1 MTRTRRAR
9 RWALAVA
16 AAAALM
22 AAGGLAYAA
31 IPDAGG
37 VIHSCYT
44 KSSGAWRVIDT
55 GLGQTCKS
63 NESALDLYS
72 KSGADA
78 LFLDQTEA
86 NGLYLGKTEKAAD
99 SDKLDGQDA
108 SAFLGATAKAA
119 DSDKLDGRDSFH
131 FVRGFD
137 AGLFAGHRS
146 AGDNQTTFP
155 SFGYPPEGFYPGLDF
170 QLACDTGG
178 GTVLRATSA
187 TSFLYWWDGAF
198 GTASLVGQQYEASFP
213 IGTGSERHELWSRF
227 PSGFHITTLDL
238 YTLVGE
244 QSCEVGFTFFKTE
257 QDTPGP

>member
-1 MTRTRRAR
+1 MTRTRRIR
-9 RWALAVA
+9 RWALAA
-16 AAAALM
+16 AAATVLM
-22 AAGGLAYAA
+22 AASGLAYAA

-63 NESALDLYS
+63 NEAALDLYS
-72 KSGADA
+72 KGGADA

-99 SDKLDGQDA
+99 SDKLDG
-108 SAFLGATAKAA
+108 
-119 DSDKLDGRDSFH
+119 RDSFH

-137 AGLFAGHRS
+137 AGLSAGHRS
-146 AGDNQTTFP
+146 ASDNQTIFP
-155 SFGYPPEGFYPGLDF
+155 SFGYPPEGFYPGMDF

-198 GTASLVGQQYEASFP
+198 GTASLVGQQYEASFA

>member
-1 MTRTRRAR
+1 MPSALLRR
-9 RWALAVA
+9 RWIVAILVGALVTT
-16 AAAALM
+16 
-22 AAGGLAYAA
+22 GGLAYAA

-37 VIHSCYT
+37 VIHTCYT

-55 GLGQTCKS
+55 GLGQSCKS
-63 NESALDLYS
+63 NEAALDLYS
-72 KSGADA
+72 KGGAEA
-78 LFLDQTEA
+78 LFLDQAEA
-86 NGLYLGKTEKAAD
+86 DALYLGKTAKAAD
-99 SDKLDGQDA
+99 SDRLDGQDS

-137 AGLFAGHRS
+137 AALSAGQRS
-146 AGDNQTTFP
+146 ADDNQTTFP

-170 QLACDTGG
+170 QLARDTGG

-198 GTASLVGQQYEASFP
+198 GTASLAGQQYEASFP

-227 PSGFHITTLDL
+227 SSGFHITTLDL

-244 QSCEVGFTFFKTE
+244 QSCDVGFTFFKTE
-257 QDTPGP
+257 QDTPN

>member
-1 MTRTRRAR
+1 MTRTRRFR

-16 AAAALM
+16 AATALM

-55 GLGQTCKS
+55 GLGQACKS
-63 NESALDLYS
+63 NEAALDLYS
-72 KSGADA
+72 KEGADLA
-78 LFLDQTEA
+78 FLA
-86 NGLYLGKTEKAAD
+86 KTGKAAD
-99 SDKLDGQDA
+99 SDKLDGQD
-108 SAFLGATAKAA
+108 STAFLGATAKAA

-131 FVRGFD
+131 FVKGFD
-137 AGLFAGHRS
+137 AGLSAGHRS

-198 GTASLVGQQYEASFP
+198 GTASLAGQQYEASFP

>member
-1 MTRTRRAR
+1 MTRTRRFR

-16 AAAALM
+16 AATALM

-44 KSSGAWRVIDT
+44 RSSGAWRVIDT
-55 GLGQTCKS
+55 GLGQACKS
-63 NESALDLYS
+63 NEAVLDLYS
-72 KSGADA
+72 KGGADLA
-78 LFLDQTEA
+78 FLA
-86 NGLYLGKTEKAAD
+86 KTGTAAD
-99 SDKLDGQDA
+99 SDKLDGQD
-108 SAFLGATAKAA
+108 STAFLGATAKAA

-137 AGLFAGHRS
+137 AGLSAGHRS
-146 AGDNQTTFP
+146 AGHNQTTFP

-178 GTVLRATSA
+178 GTVLQATSA

-227 PSGFHITTLDL
+227 PSGFHISTLDL

-257 QDTPGP
+257 QDTPG

>member
-1 MTRTRRAR
+1 MRRDDRAEETLHDTNTTGSTLGTRRGSR
-9 RWALAVA
+9 RR
-16 AAAALM
+16 LM

-63 NESALDLYS
+63 NEAALDLYS
-72 KSGADA
+72 KGGADA

-86 NGLYLGKTEKAAD
+86 NGLYPREDGEGRGQRQARRAG
-99 SDKLDGQDA
+99 LDRLSRRDRERR
-108 SAFLGATAKAA
+108 LTAT
-119 DSDKLDGRDSFH
+119 SSDGRDSFH

-146 AGDNQTTFP
+146 AGATRRR
-155 SFGYPPEGFYPGLDF
+155 SLLWLSAGGL
-170 QLACDTGG
+170 LSGTG
-178 GTVLRATSA
+178 LRAHVRHRWRDRPPCDVRHLVPLVVGWHVRQCVARRINSTRRASPSAPDRRGTS
-187 TSFLYWWDGAF
+187 SGR
-198 GTASLVGQQYEASFP
+198 
-213 IGTGSERHELWSRF
+213 GS

-244 QSCEVGFTFFKTE
+244 QRARSA
-257 QDTPGP
+257 